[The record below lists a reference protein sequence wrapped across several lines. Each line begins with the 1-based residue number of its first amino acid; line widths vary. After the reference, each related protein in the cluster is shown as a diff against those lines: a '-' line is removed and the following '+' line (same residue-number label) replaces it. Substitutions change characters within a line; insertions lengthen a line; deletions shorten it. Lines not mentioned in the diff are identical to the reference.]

1 MIFLFLFIICA
12 HLTSFTVLLSDPYD
26 FEIGIR
32 TDKISSQ
39 TAELFYSGVPEPEVK
54 YVNVYRVVYINDNER
69 TDSQSFKIPKNGEE
83 KKIFISQLKPDVKY
97 VVWLEAFL
105 SNGRKKKS
113 NVVEFSTKAGQLPK
127 PEKSE
132 IGKLDLKFLHLVPYS
147 FKEYRSVKENGPT

>member
-1 MIFLFLFIICA
+1 MFHICVLHFFSFIWKNVYQFFLPA
-12 HLTSFTVLLSDPYD
+12 DPYD

-32 TDKISSQ
+32 VGKVSSQ

-54 YVNVYRVVYINDNER
+54 YINVYRVVYINDNDR
-69 TDSQSFKIPKNGEE
+69 TDSQSFKIPKTGQD
-83 KKIFISQLKPDVKY
+83 KKMFLSELKPDVKF

-113 NVVEFSTKAGQLPK
+113 NVVEFTTKAGQLPT

-132 IGKLDLKFLHLVPYS
+132 IGELI
-147 FKEYRSVKENGPT
+147 